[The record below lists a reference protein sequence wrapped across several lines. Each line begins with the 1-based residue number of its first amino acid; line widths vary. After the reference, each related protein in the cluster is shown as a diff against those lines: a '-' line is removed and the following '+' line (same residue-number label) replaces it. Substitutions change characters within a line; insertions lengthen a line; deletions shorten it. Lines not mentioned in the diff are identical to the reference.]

1 MSLPKFAPSLI
12 PLGSRTWTSVC
23 LHWSVHFPE
32 LKLYLHLGD
41 CDTHPQAQDLRCLKS
56 QLFSPTCSRNPMV
69 PLAQAGGCQAPP
81 RTRLDRCEEP
91 YSGLSASEL
100 NPRQKAALRGP
111 RRTPSPGGPRRTFSG
126 PQRWLASL
134 PGGSHRVRASRGVRL
149 GD

>member
-69 PLAQAGGCQAPP
+69 PLAQAGGCRALPP
-81 RTRLDRCEEP
+81 PPGPDSTGAKSRTQV
-91 YSGLSASEL
+91 SAHQS
-100 NPRQKAALRGP
+100 
-111 RRTPSPGGPRRTFSG
+111 
-126 PQRWLASL
+126 
-134 PGGSHRVRASRGVRL
+134 
-149 GD
+149 